1 MSARHFLDVTDLS
14 ARDLNQVLD
23 LAEADIAKLGR
34 PLADK
39 GVALIFEK
47 PSNRT
52 RHSMEMAVVQL
63 GGHPIFTRGEEVGFD
78 ERETVED
85 VTRIL
90 AGYHH
95 AIAARVFAHSVLQ
108 RMAQVSSVPIIN
120 MLSEQS
126 HPLQAIADV
135 LTMRQELGGLN
146 NKTVAWVGDYNNVAR
161 SLSEACALERMHIRL
176 GCPQG
181 YGASASELTRLQEL
195 GAASVEQHD
204 SAVLAAKH
212 AHAVHT
218 DAFVSMGQESETEKR
233 LHDLA
238 EFKVDAKVMAAADS
252 NAIFMHCLPAH
263 REVEVSGEVIDGAQ
277 SRVVLQAHNRMHA
290 ARGVLA
296 HLMGVT
302 I

>member
-1 MSARHFLDVTDLS
+1 MSVRHFLDVTDLS
-14 ARDLNQVLD
+14 ARDLNAVLT
-23 LAEADIAKLGR
+23 LAQADISKLGR

-78 ERETVED
+78 DRETVED
-85 VTRIL
+85 VTRIM

-95 AIAARVFAHSVLQ
+95 VIAARVFAHSVLQ
-108 RMAQVSSVPIIN
+108 RMARVSSVPIIN

-135 LTMRQELGGLN
+135 LTMRQEIGSLHQ
-146 NKTVAWVGDYNNVAR
+146 KTVAWIGDYNNVAR
-161 SLSEACALERMHIRL
+161 SLVEACALEGMHIRL
-176 GCPQG
+176 GCPNG
-181 YGASASELTRLQEL
+181 YGADNDELNRISKL
-195 GAASVEQHD
+195 GAVSVEQHS
-204 SAVLAAKH
+204 SAQIAAIG

-218 DAFVSMGQESETEKR
+218 DVFVSMGQESETAKR
-233 LHDLA
+233 MIDFA
-238 EFKVDAKVMAAADS
+238 NFRVDTSVMAVADK

-263 REVEVSGEVIDGAQ
+263 REIEVTAEVIDGSQ
-277 SRVVLQAHNRMHA
+277 SRVVSQAHNRMHA

>member
-1 MSARHFLDVTDLS
+1 MSVRHFLDVTDLS
-14 ARDLNQVLD
+14 ARDLNAVLT
-23 LAEADIAKLGR
+23 LAQADISKLGR

-78 ERETVED
+78 DRETVED
-85 VTRIL
+85 VTRIM

-95 AIAARVFAHSVLQ
+95 VIAARVFAHSVLQ
-108 RMAQVSSVPIIN
+108 RMARVSSVPIIN

-135 LTMRQELGGLN
+135 LTMRQEIGSLHQ
-146 NKTVAWVGDYNNVAR
+146 KTVAWIGDYNNVAR
-161 SLSEACALERMHIRL
+161 SLVEACALEGMHIRL
-176 GCPQG
+176 GCPNG
-181 YGASASELTRLQEL
+181 YGADNDELNRISKL
-195 GAASVEQHD
+195 GAVSVEQHS
-204 SAVLAAKH
+204 SAQIAAIG

-218 DAFVSMGQESETEKR
+218 DVFVSMGQESETAKR
-233 LHDLA
+233 MIDFA
-238 EFKVDAKVMAAADS
+238 NFRVDTSVMAVADK

-263 REVEVSGEVIDGAQ
+263 REIEVTAEVIDGSQ
-277 SRVVLQAHNRMHA
+277 SRVVSQAHNRMHA

-296 HLMGVT
+296 HLMGFT